1 MDNTQ
6 EILNIAGLSNIYSQ
20 FDILINISLA
30 IVLGLFISYVYK
42 STHKGVSYSQS
53 FMLTIVFVTI
63 IVSMVMMVIGNNIAR
78 AFALVGALSIIRFR
92 TVVKD
97 TKDTAYIFLA
107 LASGMAAGTSSYFLA
122 IAGSLITATVAY
134 ILHATNYGSI
144 YSSEFILRFRLKTI
158 ESSEQHPYMEILNSF
173 AKRAN
178 LLHIEP
184 SGDSLSTRMTY
195 DIVMIKD
202 KSPNEMSLELSK
214 LDDIS
219 ELVIVASEHDIDY

>member
-6 EILNIAGLSNIYSQ
+6 EILNIAGLSHIYSQ

-30 IVLGLFISYVYK
+30 IILGLFISYVYK

-122 IAGSLITATVAY
+122 IAGSFITATVAY

-158 ESSEQHPYMEILNSF
+158 KSSEQHPYMEILNLF

>member
-6 EILNIAGLSNIYSQ
+6 EILNIAGLSHIYSQ

-30 IVLGLFISYVYK
+30 IILGLFISYVYK

>member
-1 MDNTQ
+1 
-6 EILNIAGLSNIYSQ
+6 
-20 FDILINISLA
+20 
-30 IVLGLFISYVYK
+30 
-42 STHKGVSYSQS
+42 
-53 FMLTIVFVTI
+53 
-63 IVSMVMMVIGNNIAR
+63 
-78 AFALVGALSIIRFR
+78 
-92 TVVKD
+92 
-97 TKDTAYIFLA
+97 
-107 LASGMAAGTSSYFLA
+107 
-122 IAGSLITATVAY
+122 
-134 ILHATNYGSI
+134 
-144 YSSEFILRFRLKTI
+144 
-158 ESSEQHPYMEILNSF
+158 MEILNSF

>member
-6 EILNIAGLSNIYSQ
+6 EILNIAGLSHIYSQ

-30 IVLGLFISYVYK
+30 IILGLFISYVYK

-63 IVSMVMMVIGNNIAR
+63 IVAMVMMVIGNNIAR

-158 ESSEQHPYMEILNSF
+158 ESSEQHPYTEILNSF

-214 LDDIS
+214 LDDVS

>member
-6 EILNIAGLSNIYSQ
+6 EILNIAGLSHIYSQ

-30 IVLGLFISYVYK
+30 IILGLFISYVYK

-158 ESSEQHPYMEILNSF
+158 ESHEQHSYMEILNSF

>member
-6 EILNIAGLSNIYSQ
+6 EILNIAGLSHIYSQ

-30 IVLGLFISYVYK
+30 IILGLFISYVYK

-158 ESSEQHPYMEILNSF
+158 ESSEQHPYTEILNSF

-214 LDDIS
+214 LDDVS

>member
-6 EILNIAGLSNIYSQ
+6 EILNIAGLSHIYSQ

-30 IVLGLFISYVYK
+30 IILGLFISYVYK

-158 ESSEQHPYMEILNSF
+158 ESSEQHPYTEILNSF

>member
-6 EILNIAGLSNIYSQ
+6 EILNIAGLSHIYSQ

-30 IVLGLFISYVYK
+30 IILGLFISYVYK
-42 STHKGVSYSQS
+42 STDKGVSYSQS

-195 DIVMIKD
+195 DIVMNKD

>member
-1 MDNTQ
+1 
-6 EILNIAGLSNIYSQ
+6 
-20 FDILINISLA
+20 
-30 IVLGLFISYVYK
+30 
-42 STHKGVSYSQS
+42 
-53 FMLTIVFVTI
+53 MLTIVFVTI

-158 ESSEQHPYMEILNSF
+158 ESSEQHPYTEILNSF

-214 LDDIS
+214 LDDVS

>member
-6 EILNIAGLSNIYSQ
+6 EILNIAGLSHIYSQ

-30 IVLGLFISYVYK
+30 IILGLFISYVYK

-158 ESSEQHPYMEILNSF
+158 DSHEQHSYMEILNSF

>member
-1 MDNTQ
+1 MIDDLLGIQNIGVVS
-6 EILNIAGLSNIYSQ
+6 ILDFLVGIFELILLSLSFKFIYDRYSTSVSNRHV
-20 FDILINISLA
+20 FSFFFLPFSVSIFLI
-30 IVLGLFISYVYK
+30 V
-42 STHKGVSYSQS
+42 
-53 FMLTIVFVTI
+53 VTI
-63 IVSMVMMVIGNNIAR
+63 KSSLVLSLG
-78 AFALVGALSIIRFR
+78 LVGALSIIRFR

-158 ESSEQHPYMEILNSF
+158 DSHEQHSYMEILNSF

>member
-6 EILNIAGLSNIYSQ
+6 EILNIAGLSHIYSQ

-30 IVLGLFISYVYK
+30 IILGLFISYVYK

-63 IVSMVMMVIGNNIAR
+63 IVAMVMMVIGNNIAR

-195 DIVMIKD
+195 DIVMNKD

>member
-1 MDNTQ
+1 
-6 EILNIAGLSNIYSQ
+6 
-20 FDILINISLA
+20 LINISLA
-30 IVLGLFISYVYK
+30 IILGLFISYVYK

-195 DIVMIKD
+195 DIVMNKD